1 MATGVVGVI
10 GVGGKTPNLLSVNR
24 LSETSRETSSVSVG
38 AWSVARAVRAY
49 IADHCPDLDMRTLH
63 VIDGRNAGGYNEC
76 RRKVAMTTH
85 ELSIKYSDDLLLS
98 LKKSP
103 QEFEAEAR
111 LLLAVK
117 LYEMNRVSTGV
128 AAQLA
133 GMGRVA
139 FMFEL
144 ARFGL
149 SPMGQDP
156 EDLAEDMANA

>member
-1 MATGVVGVI
+1 M
-10 GVGGKTPNLLSVNR
+10 
-24 LSETSRETSSVSVG
+24 SS
-38 AWSVARAVRAY
+38 
-49 IADHCPDLDMRTLH
+49 H
-63 VIDGRNAGGYNEC
+63 VLNIP
-76 RRKVAMTTH
+76 
-85 ELSIKYSDDLLLS
+85 YSDDLLLS
-98 LKKSP
+98 LKKDP

-117 LYEMNRVSTGV
+117 LYEMGRVSTGI

-149 SPMGQDP
+149 SPMGQEP
-156 EDLAEDMANA
+156 EELAEDLANA